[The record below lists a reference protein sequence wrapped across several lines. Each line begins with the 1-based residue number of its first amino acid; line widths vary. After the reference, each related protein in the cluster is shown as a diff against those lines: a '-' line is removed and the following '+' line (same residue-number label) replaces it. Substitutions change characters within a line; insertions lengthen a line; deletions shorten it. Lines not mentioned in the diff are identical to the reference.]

1 MDDIPAISGLDDA
14 SAARVVLYQSKQL
27 VHAPVLGIGLQPAGN
42 YQASDATLTTIAAL
56 TGAADKGI
64 YFSGA
69 DVAAL
74 FDLTAFARTLLDDA
88 DAAAVRTTLGVN
100 AAKAT
105 FAAVATTS
113 GTSIDFTS
121 IPAGVTRITV
131 SLNGVSISGA
141 AIPYLQIGDS
151 GGVET
156 TGYLGSRTVLTHAAA
171 VFVSNET
178 AAFAWGGGAAAAVF
192 HGSLV
197 LTLLNAATNAWAC
210 SGTIGY
216 SNSATVTL
224 VAGSKPL
231 SAVLDRVRLTTSNGT
246 DTFDAGSANI
256 SWEF

>member
-1 MDDIPAISGLDDA
+1 MADIPAISGFTDA
-14 SAARVVLYQSKQL
+14 SAARIVLYQSEKL
-27 VHAPVLGIGLQPAGN
+27 VHAPALEIGLQQFDAMLTALAALVTVADRGLYFTGADAPALF
-42 YQASDATLTTIAAL
+42 TLTAA
-56 TGAADKGI
+56 GRA
-64 YFSGA
+64 
-69 DVAAL
+69 
-74 FDLTAFARTLLDDA
+74 LLDDA
-88 DAAAVRTTLGVN
+88 DAAAMRTTLGVN

-131 SLNGVSISGA
+131 NLNGVSTSGT
-141 AIPYLQIGDS
+141 AIPYLQLGDS

-156 TGYLGSRTVLTHAAA
+156 TGYLGTRTVLANAAA
-171 VFVSNET
+171 VTVSSET
-178 AAFAWGGGAAAAVF
+178 AAFAWGGGSAANVF

-197 LTLLNAATNAWAC
+197 LTLVNAATNVWVC
-210 SGTIGY
+210 SGNIAY
-216 SNSATVTL
+216 SNATGLTI

-231 SAVLDRVRLTTSNGT
+231 SATLDRVRLTTSNGT